1 MQGRQLYVA
10 IRNGEM
16 PDWMVLGTCP
26 TCGGETGTVECRWCG
41 ADLAL
46 LEERASRVEAEEY
59 LKHEADWKEQ
69 EDAYYRALQE

>member
-16 PDWMVLGTCP
+16 PDWMILENCRV
-26 TCGGETGTVECRWCG
+26 CGEETGTVECRWCG
-41 ADLAL
+41 ADLAE
-46 LEERASRVEAEEY
+46 LEELASKKEAEEY

-69 EDAYYRALQE
+69 ENVYNRALHE